1 MTRFEARKQRGFTL
15 LELVVAIA
23 IFAAMYIMAQQFLSA
38 ALRNRATIERH
49 ADALETAQRTLIFL
63 TMDLEQVVARPVRD
77 RFGETRPAVEGD
89 ADTVSVTRLGWAN
102 PMDLRKRSTLQR
114 VTWRLEEDRLIRSH
128 YRVLDRGQGAQ
139 PVETVMMENVTRFEV
154 RYLYRSRAGEWQWN
168 RRWPRDQVRALS
180 PIRQPLPRS
189 LEITVERE
197 QGQGLHRYFRL
208 VENPWS

>member
-1 MTRFEARKQRGFTL
+1 MRSGRRQEGGFTL

-23 IFAAMYIMAQQFLSA
+23 IFAAMYVMAQQFLSA
-38 ALRNRATIERH
+38 ALRNRETIDRH

-77 RFGETRPAVEGD
+77 RFGETRPMVEGD
-89 ADTVSVTRLGWAN
+89 EETVSVTRLGWAN

-114 VTWRLEEDRLIRSH
+114 VTWRLEGDQLIRSH
-128 YRVLDRGQGAQ
+128 YRVLDRGQSER
-139 PVETVMMENVTRFEV
+139 PVDTVMMEDVTSFEV
-154 RYLYRSRAGEWQWN
+154 RYLFRNQAGEWQWN
-168 RRWPRDQVRALS
+168 PRWPRDEARSVS
-180 PIRQPLPRS
+180 PIRQPLPHS
-189 LEITVERE
+189 LEITVERT